1 MVSTKITFSFKTLLG
16 SLPRGEP
23 LGTAYLK
30 KNGLTSFHAS
40 HLARDGWLTHL
51 GRGVYMLPGDT
62 LTREGCIAFLSQQIP
77 GLHVA
82 GQTALSWRGI
92 RHNIAFRDHVVL
104 WGEKR
109 TQLPVWFLSRFDC
122 TYQATGLF
130 DSKLPEN
137 LGLQPL
143 PGGNPSV
150 LVSAPERALLELL
163 SDVGKTESLS
173 EVKMIVESLHS
184 LREPILDTL
193 LNHTKR
199 VKVIRL
205 ARMLSEE
212 LDLPWAKL
220 AQKHSEG
227 SGNGSRWVSVSK
239 NGERLDLKR

>member
-1 MVSTKITFSFKTLLG
+1 MALTIDTFSFKNLLG
-16 SLPRGEP
+16 TLPRGEP
-23 LGTAYLK
+23 LGTDYLK
-30 KNGLTSFHAS
+30 KKGLTSVHAS
-40 HLARDGWLTHL
+40 YLAKHGWLTHL

-92 RHNIAFRDHVVL
+92 RHNISFRDHIAL

-109 TQLPVWFLSRFDC
+109 VQLPEWFLSRFDC
-122 TYQATGLF
+122 TYQATALF
-130 DSKLPEN
+130 DPKLPEN
-137 LGLQPL
+137 LGLQAL
-143 PGGNPSV
+143 PGGSPSL
-150 LVSAPERALLELL
+150 LVSVPERALLELL

-173 EVKMIVESLHS
+173 EVKLVVEGLHS
-184 LREPILDTL
+184 LREPVLDTL
-193 LNHTKR
+193 LKHTTR

-205 ARMLSEE
+205 ARMLADE

-220 AQKHSEG
+220 AQKHSER
-227 SGNGSRWVSVSK
+227 SGNGSRWVAVSK